1 MTSPKR
7 IMIAAWGSR
16 GDLQPI
22 TSLALCLKKAGR
34 DVLVFAT
41 PPATDLIQ
49 TNGLDCVIAKENV
62 AEFVE
67 NMFGI
72 ADLSDRSIRGLLK
85 LANFAKEYLNSP
97 DYLAVQKAD
106 MMSALAAAQ
115 DFKPDVLIVPNLFY
129 GPYMSIAE
137 ALQIP
142 VVTFDLQVNHP
153 TSELPLFTME
163 VGKVPKFLNRSLYR
177 IKALVYPKTVKAK
190 FDMMRQICGL
200 PLDTYTDGSRFKVW
214 PHNLPQICAVSPSL
228 FTQPADWPAQ
238 KVMSGWWF
246 LSSDSNY
253 TPSPELVDFLKHR
266 PVYIGFGSMKGNPEF
281 CKMLSTLAIKSLHL
295 AGVKGV
301 LLGGWAGLTRAS
313 LDTSTDEGKH
323 LYAWAQEN
331 VYEIE
336 SCPHDWLFPQ
346 CAAVVHHGG
355 AGTLAAG
362 IRAGCPTIVCATQGD
377 QPFHGSIV
385 QARGIGKYLG
395 MVGSGKLTAESI
407 AAGIEKVTTDQSIIA
422 AAETISAQ
430 VQSEDG
436 VADAI
441 SFIDKMATSFSYPWP
456 IRNKK
461 NEPDVTS
468 ESKKAEHV
476 QSIFKL
482 I

>member
-1 MTSPKR
+1 
-7 IMIAAWGSR
+7 MIAAWGSR
-16 GDLQPI
+16 GDLQPVA
-22 TSLALCLKKAGR
+22 SLALCLKNAGR

-49 TNGLDCVIAKENV
+49 VNGIDCVTAKENV
-62 AEFVE
+62 EEFVE
-67 NMFGI
+67 NMFGL

-85 LANFAKEYLNSP
+85 LANFAKKYLNSP
-97 DYLAVQKAD
+97 DYVAKQKAD

-115 DFKPDVLIVPNLFY
+115 TFKPDVLIVPNLFY
-129 GPYMSIAE
+129 GPYMCIAE
-137 ALQIP
+137 KLQIP
-142 VVTFDLQVNHP
+142 VITFDLQVNHP

-177 IKALVYPKTVKAK
+177 IKALVYPKTIKPK
-190 FDMMRQICGL
+190 FNIMREICGL

-228 FTQPADWPAQ
+228 CPQPADWPAQ
-238 KVMSGWWF
+238 KVMGGWWF
-246 LSSDSNY
+246 LSNDSDY
-253 TPSPELVDFLKHR
+253 TPSLELVDFLKHK
-266 PVYIGFGSMKGNPEF
+266 PVYIGFGSMKGNSEF
-281 CKMLSTLAIKSLHL
+281 CRMLSTLAIKSLQL

-313 LDTSTDEGKH
+313 LDISTDDGVH
-323 LYAWAQEN
+323 LHSWAKEN
-331 VYEIE
+331 VFEIE

-385 QARGIGKYLG
+385 QVRGIGKYLG
-395 MVGSGKLTAESI
+395 IVGSAKLTAERM
-407 AAGIEKVTTDQSIIA
+407 AAGIKEVMTDQSIIA
-422 AAETISAQ
+422 AARAIGAQ

-436 VADAI
+436 VTNAI
-441 SFIDKMATSFSYPWP
+441 NFIDKMAISFSYPWP
-456 IRNKK
+456 IK
-461 NEPDVTS
+461 NES
-468 ESKKAEHV
+468 
-476 QSIFKL
+476 
-482 I
+482 